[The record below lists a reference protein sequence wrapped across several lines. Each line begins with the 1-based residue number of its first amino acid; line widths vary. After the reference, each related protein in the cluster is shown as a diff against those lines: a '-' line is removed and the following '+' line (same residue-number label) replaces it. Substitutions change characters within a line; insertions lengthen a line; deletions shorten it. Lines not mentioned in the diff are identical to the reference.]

1 MTIGRNVMQA
11 PLRKV
16 FAVLL
21 VGIEIAGLSM
31 TDSRSQTKSNQ
42 D

>member
-1 MTIGRNVMQA
+1 MNIGRNVMQV

-21 VGIEIAGLSM
+21 VRIEIAGFTM
-31 TDSRSQTKSNQ
+31 TYFRSQTNSNQ
-42 D
+42 G